1 MPYHIRNILIAVL
14 LVLLAIVAGVD
25 AYISYQFKSNIDHA
39 IESAKD
45 FVQIKYKELSTS
57 PLTGT
62 VKLTDVRVSAPFL
75 PEDFLLGDI
84 SLATPDLA
92 FMFSGAGKIK
102 KGELPNQL
110 TFDIDQASFD
120 LHGETADLLDN
131 LVKRLQP
138 LYAGTNARGESER
151 KICGGKSIFGPSEY
165 KELGYS
171 RLISNLNL
179 RYHFDENSQLL
190 TINMRGETQNVA
202 KFNLHFSL
210 AGVSALSSDGMRGS
224 NKTQLRDAQLTYEDK
239 TYIPRI
245 IKYCAGLDNSKK
257 EDFIN
262 AEVKESDH
270 YFYKLWGFAPGP
282 GLREAYKDFLS
293 RPDVVTLS
301 LSPGKKLQAAAIANM
316 TAEEIV
322 EALKIKLKINGLLVT
337 DLSFKIPPQSFT
349 EKFEQQL
356 SRDVNFEAL
365 LRGEKVKVPEPVKK
379 PVVIKTPE
387 PKYYTISPDEAE
399 RHLGDY
405 VKITTL
411 SGKQRDGRLIK
422 IDDLYL
428 FVQQKV
434 NGGNFTM
441 NVKRN
446 DIKEMEAYFD
456 K

>member
-14 LVLLAIVAGVD
+14 LVLLAILAAVN
-25 AYISYQFKSNIDHA
+25 AYINHQFKSNIDHA
-39 IESAKD
+39 IESAKV

-84 SLATPDLA
+84 SLATPDLT
-92 FMFSGAGKIK
+92 FMFSGADNLK
-102 KGELPNQL
+102 KGELPDQL
-110 TFDIDQASFD
+110 TLNIDQASFD

-131 LVKRLQP
+131 LAKRLQP
-138 LYAGTNARGESER
+138 LYAGTNAKGESER

-171 RLISNLNL
+171 RLISSLKL
-179 RYHFDENSQLL
+179 SYHFDESSQLL
-190 TINMRGETQNVA
+190 NINMRGETQNVA
-202 KFNLHFSL
+202 QFNFHFSL
-210 AGVSALSSDGMRGS
+210 TGINALSSDGMRGS
-224 NKTQLRDAQLTYEDK
+224 KFQLRDAQLTFEDK
-239 TYIPRI
+239 TYVPRM

-262 AEVKESDH
+262 AEVQESDQ

-293 RPDVVTLS
+293 RPDLVTLS
-301 LSPGKKLQAAAIANM
+301 MSPGKKLQAANIESM

-337 DLSFKIPPQSFT
+337 DLSFKLPPQSFT
-349 EKFEQQL
+349 DEFEQQL
-356 SRDVNFEAL
+356 LHDVNFEAL
-365 LRGEKVKVPEPVKK
+365 LRGEKVKAPEPVKK
-379 PVVIKTPE
+379 PLIIKTPE
-387 PKYYTISPDEAE
+387 PKYYKITLDEAE
-399 RHLGDY
+399 KHLGDY

-428 FVQQKV
+428 FVRQKV

-441 NVKRN
+441 NVKRS